1 MTNPSIA
8 IWLLAGLIALPP
20 VATAHP
26 PDAHDS
32 HSSAS
37 PISEEAKPVLA
48 VVDEF
53 SSALKAGDLKR
64 AAALLSEDVLILES
78 GSAERSREEY
88 LGHHAAEDAAFLK
101 NARIE
106 IKRRTVHVVGPIAWV
121 GTESELSSTRDSA
134 PLTLL
139 STETTVLARTDGAWR
154 IVHIHWSSHP
164 KR

>member
-1 MTNPSIA
+1 MTAPSIA
-8 IWLLAGLIALPP
+8 NWLIAGLIAFAP
-20 VATAHP
+20 VALAHP
-26 PDAHDS
+26 PDGHDS
-32 HSSAS
+32 RSSVS
-37 PISEEAKPVLA
+37 PTGEEAKPVLA

-101 NARIE
+101 NARID
-106 IKRRTVHVVGPIAWV
+106 IKRRTVHVDGSIAWV
-121 GTESELSSTRDSA
+121 GTESELRTTRAGA

-139 STETTVLARTDGAWR
+139 STETTVLARTEGVWR
-154 IVHIHWSSHP
+154 VVHLHWSSHT
-164 KR
+164 KS

>member
-1 MTNPSIA
+1 MTYPSIN
-8 IWLLAGLIALPP
+8 IWLLAGLIGLPL

-26 PDAHDS
+26 PDGHDS
-32 HSSAS
+32 PSSVS
-37 PISEEAKPVLA
+37 PISEEANPVLA
-48 VVDEF
+48 VVEEF

-64 AAALLSEDVLILES
+64 AAVLLSEDVLILES
-78 GSAERSREEY
+78 GGAERSREEY
-88 LGHHAAEDAAFLK
+88 VGHHAAEDAAFLK

-106 IKRRTVHVVGPIAWV
+106 IKRRAVHVVGTIAWV
-121 GTESELSSTRDSA
+121 GTESELRTTRDGA